1 MSRNKRDRGHEYNI
15 CTRLEINY
23 THFDNFRRD
32 SMTLRRWFER
42 ECGDSNNYASWAVE
56 RNPDTDIPY
65 LVTYP
70 HNGKERKSR
79 IPDRE
84 KGARK
89 RIDERCKRLNLHYYI
104 QTDCRGLALYLSK
117 EPLTSSDYT
126 KGFGVG

>member
-1 MSRNKRDRGHEYNI
+1 MNRK
-15 CTRLEINY
+15 EISELYRSAEKLGINWKAVES
-23 THFDNFRRD
+23 FRRD

-56 RNPDTDIPY
+56 RDPDTDIPY

-70 HNGKERKSR
+70 HNGKERKNR

-89 RIDERCKRLNLHYYI
+89 RIDERCERLNLHYYI